1 MITKTDN
8 MLPKLSPAQRAA
20 LEDFAWL
27 KLNIADLTRSLKG
40 AITINISGGTVH
52 VHEDIDPFDKVP
64 FTWMHVENALAL
76 KREGQVSTEQLSR
89 WAKVVLGVGAYD
101 LEEERQEELAEWLW
115 GLAYDIPA
123 TE

>member
-1 MITKTDN
+1 
-8 MLPKLSPAQRAA
+8 MLPKLSSSQRAA

-27 KLNIADLTRSLKG
+27 KVNVEELIRILEG
-40 AITINISGGTVH
+40 AIVIGVSIDTIQVR
-52 VHEDIDPFDKVP
+52 EEIDPFEKVP

-76 KREGQVSTEQLSR
+76 KREGQASTEELSR
-89 WAKVVLGVGAYD
+89 WARRILGIGSYD
-101 LEEERQEELAEWLW
+101 LEEDRQEDLAEWLW

>member
-1 MITKTDN
+1 

-27 KLNIADLTRSLKG
+27 KQNIADLTRSLRG

-76 KREGQVSTEQLSR
+76 PCPRFWRAGLLTFPRPPRLTILTSPAASRFRFLFPDAPSNLPTLDSSTPYGSVR
-89 WAKVVLGVGAYD
+89 M
-101 LEEERQEELAEWLW
+101 
-115 GLAYDIPA
+115 I
-123 TE
+123 